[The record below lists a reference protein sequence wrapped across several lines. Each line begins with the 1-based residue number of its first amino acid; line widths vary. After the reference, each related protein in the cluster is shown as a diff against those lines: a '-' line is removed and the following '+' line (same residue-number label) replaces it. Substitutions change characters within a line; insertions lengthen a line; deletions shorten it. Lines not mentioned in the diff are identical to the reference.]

1 MIQQLRNVLQPDELA
16 QLRSFAAQA
25 QFIDGRITNPNH
37 PVKQNLQ
44 VAQSDPA
51 NAQPSSLIRDALFRH
66 PDMRGLA
73 FPKRMAM
80 PTISRYEPGMRYGW
94 HMDEA
99 FFASQP
105 PMRSDLS
112 CTLFLSDPESYEG
125 GELMI
130 SIGQQL
136 LSCKLAAGD
145 AVIYPSTTIH
155 QVAPVT
161 RGVRLVGITWIQS
174 FIPDPQQR
182 ELLQQV
188 EEARNI
194 ESARGENAD
203 MRMMLMLGSL
213 RNNLF
218 RMWSDM

>member
-16 QLRSFAAQA
+16 QLRGFAENAH
-25 QFIDGRITNPNH
+25 FVDGRITNPNH
-37 PVKQNLQ
+37 PVKQNQQ
-44 VAQSDPA
+44 VAQDDPA
-51 NAQPSSLIRDALFRH
+51 NAQPSAWVRDALFRH
-66 PDMRGLA
+66 PDMRVGA
-73 FPKRMAM
+73 FPKSMAM
-80 PTISRYEPGMRYGW
+80 PTFSRYEPGMRYGW

-99 FFASQP
+99 FFPSQP

-112 CTLFLSDPESYEG
+112 CTLFLNEPEDYEG

-130 SIGQQL
+130 SMGQHAL
-136 LSCKLAAGD
+136 PCKLPAGD
-145 AVIYPSTTIH
+145 AILYPSTTIH

-161 RGVRLVGITWIQS
+161 RGVRLVAITWIQS
-174 FIPDPQQR
+174 FVADVQQR

-188 EEARNI
+188 EEARAI
-194 ESARGENAD
+194 EGSRGEGAD
-203 MRMMLMLGSL
+203 MRMLLMLGSL